1 MDFTVIKGG
10 RRGRGGGVNNGNNEA
25 LVRGSAKINTVLR
38 KSGPGAWM
46 RVLFIVILVFTMEG
60 TEAAFASA
68 PTVVP
73 SSLVAGAVGTAT
85 VSFTTG
91 TDLPN
96 DGKIVIEFPTS
107 FAAVGS
113 DTTSKF
119 GVWDSICS
127 QGPSFVRELRN
138 WRRNDTLSEQF

>member
-46 RVLFIVILVFTMEG
+46 RVLFIVILFFTVEG

-119 GVWDSICS
+119 GVWEKGQYLLTRALVCERIA
-127 QGPSFVRELRN
+127 QLA
-138 WRRNDTLSEQF
+138 QK

>member
-1 MDFTVIKGG
+1 MDFPAVKGG
-10 RRGRGGGVNNGNNEA
+10 TRGPGGKGPNNGNIVA
-25 LVRGSAKINTVLR
+25 LKKGR
-38 KSGPGAWM
+38 SGPCAWT
-46 RVLFIVILVFTMEG
+46 RLLFIVILVCTMRG

-85 VSFTTG
+85 VSFTIG

-96 DGKIVIEFPTS
+96 DGKIIIEFPTS
-107 FAAVGS
+107 FAAVGT

-119 GVWDSICS
+119 GEVDIN
-127 QGPSFVRELRN
+127 L
-138 WRRNDTLSEQF
+138 LSRVVVYERS